1 MNNKWA
7 PFNSIM
13 DGKIIINQILKENN
27 KISKPILSDD
37 QLNTLNNNI
46 IESYNNKSLININ
59 YYSNGNIFNIKGIIN
74 FININN
80 KYLII
85 KTKKIYFSQIINTE
99 IINF

>member
-13 DGKIIINQILKENN
+13 DGKIIINQIIKENN
-27 KISKPILSDD
+27 KISKPVLSDD

-74 FININN
+74 FIDINN

>member
-13 DGKIIINQILKENN
+13 DGKIIVNQIIKENN
-27 KISKPILSDD
+27 KISKPVLSDD

-59 YYSNGNIFNIKGIIN
+59 YYSNGNIFNIKVIIN
-74 FININN
+74 FIDINN

>member
-1 MNNKWA
+1 MNNKWT

-13 DGKIIINQILKENN
+13 DGKIIINQIIKENN
-27 KISKPILSDD
+27 KISKPVLSDD

-74 FININN
+74 FIDINN